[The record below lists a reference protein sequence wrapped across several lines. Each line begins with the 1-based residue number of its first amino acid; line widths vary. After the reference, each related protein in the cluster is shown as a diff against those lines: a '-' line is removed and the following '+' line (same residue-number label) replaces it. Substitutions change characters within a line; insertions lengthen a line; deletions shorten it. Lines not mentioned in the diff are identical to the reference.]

1 MRYILLLTYICLSLL
16 AKSEKVITINNDIQ
30 SSISIPQYVYLLE
43 DPEGKLTV
51 DQVILSKKEN
61 DFILNHKESLNFG
74 FTNSV
79 YWIKFSMI
87 NKTDKVQ
94 NLVFSIRYPLL
105 SSIDFISFKRSK
117 VEKHIITGEEYLF
130 NSREIN
136 NRNFLFDLVLEPNV
150 LYNYYVKVSSNGGPM
165 QLPLSIDP
173 YQKYLDSD
181 SKWLL
186 IDGIFTGLF
195 LFAIF
200 FNLFLLLITRNVLNA
215 YYTIYVSL
223 LTLFLLN
230 ISGYSY
236 QYLWSNSIWFCHHS
250 TLLFSGFA
258 NLFLILFAKSFFN
271 FKRYFY
277 RINKFIKWYMI
288 FVFSIVILSLFDSSI
303 FYISELLV
311 NLVSL
316 MTIVVL
322 FIISIRGLTKNNKM
336 HYYFVFAFAFFLL
349 GVGVYVLNNI
359 GIIEDSYISVL
370 VLRLGFLLEV
380 LLLMFAVVH
389 KYKNVE
395 LLNSKKLEIK
405 VRDRTKE
412 LERQK
417 EELILTK
424 KQIISQRD
432 KIMKQHVNS
441 LKQTDVIVNK
451 NKEINDSIAYA
462 KIIQN
467 AVLPPKSKLDKS
479 LKKYFILNKPKDTLG
494 GDFFWHYE
502 KNERIYIVV
511 ADCTGHGIP
520 GAMISML
527 GIAALNEIILKEE
540 YLTPAKIL
548 DRLSNIV
555 KKSLH
560 QNGQIGESK
569 DGMDINV
576 CMIDKVTK
584 TMLSAGSNNPV
595 YIYRERNN
603 FTEKSFT
610 NYYKFDDNYL
620 ISILPDKLTI
630 GYNDQPNLLFKD
642 KKIDLR
648 KDDMVYLFSD
658 GYVDQFGGDKGKKF
672 KRKRFRQLLSDNAMI
687 SDDKVQFTHINQNL
701 NGWKGDNEQVD
712 DILVLGFRI

>member
-1 MRYILLLTYICLSLL
+1 MRYIFLLTYICLSLI
-16 AKSEKVITINNDIQ
+16 AKSEKVITITNDAQ
-30 SSISIPQYVYLLE
+30 NSISIPQYVYILE
-43 DPEGKLTV
+43 DPEGKLTFE
-51 DQVILSKKEN
+51 QVILSRKEK
-61 DFILNHKESLNFG
+61 DFVLNRQESLNFG

-87 NKTDKVQ
+87 NKTTKVQ
-94 NLVFSIRYPLL
+94 NLVFSIQYPLL
-105 SSIDFISFKRSK
+105 ASIDFISFKKSK
-117 VEKHIITGEEYLF
+117 IEKHTVTGEKYVF

-150 LYNYYVKVSSNGGPM
+150 PYDYYVKVSTDGSPM
-165 QLPLSIDP
+165 QLPMSISP

-181 SKWLL
+181 NKSLL
-186 IDGIFTGLF
+186 FEGLFTGLF

-200 FNLFLLLITRNVLNA
+200 FNLFLLLITRDILNA
-215 YYTIYVSL
+215 YYTIYVAL

-230 ISGYSY
+230 ISGLNY
-236 QYLWSNSIWFCHHS
+236 QYLWPNNIWLQNHS
-250 TLLFSGFA
+250 TLLFSGLA
-258 NLFLILFAKSFFN
+258 NLFLILFAKRFFN

-288 FVFSIVILSLFDSSI
+288 FVFLLVVFSLFDGLAFI
-303 FYISELLV
+303 ISKLLV
-311 NLVSL
+311 NIVSL
-316 MTIVVL
+316 TTIVIL
-322 FIISIRGLTKNNKM
+322 FIISIRGLTKKNNM

-349 GVGVYVLNNI
+349 GVGIYVFNNLGLI
-359 GIIEDSYISVL
+359 SNSYISVL
-370 VLRLGFLLEV
+370 ALRIGFVIEV
-380 LLLMFAVVH
+380 ILLMFAVVH
-389 KYKNVE
+389 KYKNIE
-395 LLNSKKLEIK
+395 LLNNRKLEEK
-405 VRDRTKE
+405 VRKRTKE

-417 EELILTK
+417 EELIVTK
-424 KQIISQRD
+424 KEVISQRD
-432 KIMKQHVNS
+432 EIMKQHTKF
-441 LKQTDVIVNK
+441 LKQTDIIVTK

-462 KIIQN
+462 RIIQN

-479 LKKYFILNKPKDTLG
+479 LVNYFILNKPKDTLG

-540 YLTPAKIL
+540 YLSPARIL

-560 QNGQIGESK
+560 QNGQFGESK

-595 YIYRERNN
+595 YIYREKNN
-603 FTEKSFT
+603 FKEKSFT
-610 NYYKFDDNYL
+610 NYYKFEDNYL

-630 GYNDQPNLLFKD
+630 GYNDQANLSFRD

-658 GYVDQFGGDKGKKF
+658 GYVDQFGGVKGKKF

-687 SDDKVQFTHINQNL
+687 SDDKVQFEHINQNF
-701 NGWKGDNEQVD
+701 NSWKGQNEQVD
-712 DILVLGFRI
+712 DILVLGFRV